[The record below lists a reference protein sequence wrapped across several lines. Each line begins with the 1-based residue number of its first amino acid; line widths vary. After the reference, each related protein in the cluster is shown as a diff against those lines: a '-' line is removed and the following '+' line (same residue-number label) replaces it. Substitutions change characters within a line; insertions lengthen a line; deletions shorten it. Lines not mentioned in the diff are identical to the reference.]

1 MITIKIVKNKKV
13 LVNGNFIYVVECY
26 QNNTMLSQQQVRIPT
41 NVYIQPDESAGYLG
55 TDPVLTNSWID
66 QLNYQYPGLN
76 SEQRQTIVEEV

>member
-13 LVNGNFIYVVECY
+13 LVSGSFIYVVECY

-41 NVYIQPDESAGYLG
+41 NVYMQPDESSGYLG
-55 TDPVLTNSWID
+55 TDPTLTNGWID